1 MTPTRRTF
9 LDTLA
14 AIRPVVASPQ
24 VAARWDEP
32 SMLPEFSVRG
42 LAGHVARA
50 SLTVDTYL
58 DRPQPAGGVPISPA
72 AYYANLDADIAS
84 SLNIGIRQ
92 RGEELAAAGHER
104 LVAEIDRL
112 AARVEER
119 LVREPDDRLLMVA
132 GNDLMRLDD
141 YLVTRIV
148 ELTVHTD
155 DLALSVGLDSPT
167 FPPEAIDITIDTLV
181 GIARNRHGDRAVL
194 LALSRRERDTVNALR
209 VF

>member
-1 MTPTRRTF
+1 MRPIRRTF

-14 AIRPVVASPQ
+14 VIRPVLAAPEVAT
-24 VAARWDEP
+24 RWDEP
-32 SMLPEFSVRG
+32 SALPEFSVRG
-42 LAGHVARA
+42 LAGHLVRA

-58 DRPQPAGGVPISPA
+58 DRPQPEGGVPIPPA
-72 AYYANLDADIAS
+72 AYYANLTADIAS

-92 RGEELAAAGHER
+92 RGEELAAAGHAR

-112 AARVEER
+112 AARLEGR
-119 LVREPDDRLLMVA
+119 LAREPDDRLLMVA

-148 ELTVHTD
+148 ELTVHAE
-155 DLALSVGLDSPT
+155 DLALSVGLDPPAL
-167 FPPEAIDITIDTLV
+167 PPEALDITIDTLV
-181 GIARNRHGDRAVL
+181 AIARYRHGDLAVL
-194 LALSRRERDTVNALR
+194 RALSRRERDTVNTLR